1 MFQLL
6 VLFFAFMRKRAW
18 DYGRLAL
25 VNKDYEKYNFYLQ
38 NIVFIFFCICIIKLM
53 YLKKKI

>member
-1 MFQLL
+1 MDFQIL

-25 VNKDYEKYNFYLQ
+25 VNKDYEKYDSSLQ
-38 NIVFIFFCICIIKLM
+38 HNNIMFSCGCLN
-53 YLKKKI
+53 KILFS